1 MVSIPPAAVD
11 LGTLPDLDTYVE
23 NENMNINASGMG
35 LWGLLILIADIWAI
49 VSVVSS
55 SVTTGKKVLWVLL
68 ILILPV
74 LGFIIWFF
82 AGPRGK

>member
-1 MVSIPPAAVD
+1 
-11 LGTLPDLDTYVE
+11 
-23 NENMNINASGMG
+23 MNFNASGVG

-55 SVTTGKKVLWVLL
+55 NVTTGKKVLWVLL